1 MSIELPEHKIQL
13 KLNWSFP
20 CLANGII
27 TSFKIYLVGYPL
39 VDLHVGEKKETK
51 IVYESN
57 TTEYNT
63 LFENLEPAFNYTI
76 ILKSVTIDG
85 LESDGVILE
94 FKTPGSF
101 PQIPIIE
108 KVVNVTSTSFT
119 LQWLEP
125 QRKNGKLD
133 GYFIYLFTNRI
144 NDYILEGCPVDLKL
158 NIFESVLPNRTT
170 FTFENASPG
179 FNYTVIMHASTEGKN
194 GSNVTFYIRTLDA
207 EPEEVRDLNF
217 VFINRHQEYYN
228 GNITVNFK
236 PPCNFNGNFQYIK
249 INLNGSR
256 LNKKQHFISQKIN
269 FLLPEYNYRM
279 EIWPQYKYQLIVQV
293 VTKHYVKNTT
303 KNFVSPSG
311 VPLLTNYHMQS
322 PIAISSSQAKFNMS
336 KFLFDDSY
344 GDVMY
349 YAVIVGQ
356 RLYEEKPMFGYWE
369 GNEETWP
376 VVTSSESNE
385 GMQPHALTPK
395 FWNPFQGTNASEY
408 TYIIQDSILR
418 PNIWYNVKVRGLTNH
433 GYRDTSELMFKL
445 PEDYD
450 VSALIFGIIF
460 GILGTA
466 ILLGS
471 VFILWRKRKRWAKKK
486 ESIKSISLNPM
497 PISIKSF
504 PQYYS
509 ELSNDG
515 DKLKQEYTLLINKSN
530 EITLPCSH
538 GMIPENKK
546 KNRYTNVIAYD
557 HSRVKLK
564 EVAEDDLDYINASYV
579 KGYSGNIEYIA
590 TQGPLE
596 HTLIDFWRMVIQEN
610 STLIV
615 MVAQFIE
622 QNKDKCFKY
631 FPNNHENM
639 ELENGIAIRC
649 CTELDFKTYTVRTLL
664 VQRDLEQW
672 TITHLQFTDW
682 PDFGCPAGTQIMLEF
697 CRLMRDY
704 ADKSDSPII
713 LHCSAGIGRTGT
725 LIALDILLQTISE
738 DKDVDIFNTVL
749 DLRKDRKNMVQ
760 TEKQYL
766 YIHNCIS
773 DAIEQPAPIKN
784 CISEKEPIY
793 ENLEEIMKEQN
804 GLDVKESKF

>member
-1 MSIELPEHKIQL
+1 M
-13 KLNWSFP
+13 
-20 CLANGII
+20 
-27 TSFKIYLVGYPL
+27 
-39 VDLHVGEKKETK
+39 
-51 IVYESN
+51 
-57 TTEYNT
+57 
-63 LFENLEPAFNYTI
+63 
-76 ILKSVTIDG
+76 
-85 LESDGVILE
+85 
-94 FKTPGSF
+94 
-101 PQIPIIE
+101 
-108 KVVNVTSTSFT
+108 
-119 LQWLEP
+119 
-125 QRKNGKLD
+125 
-133 GYFIYLFTNRI
+133 
-144 NDYILEGCPVDLKL
+144 
-158 NIFESVLPNRTT
+158 
-170 FTFENASPG
+170 
-179 FNYTVIMHASTEGKN
+179 
-194 GSNVTFYIRTLDA
+194 
-207 EPEEVRDLNF
+207 
-217 VFINRHQEYYN
+217 
-228 GNITVNFK
+228 
-236 PPCNFNGNFQYIK
+236 
-249 INLNGSR
+249 
-256 LNKKQHFISQKIN
+256 
-269 FLLPEYNYRM
+269 
-279 EIWPQYKYQLIVQV
+279 
-293 VTKHYVKNTT
+293 
-303 KNFVSPSG
+303 
-311 VPLLTNYHMQS
+311 
-322 PIAISSSQAKFNMS
+322 
-336 KFLFDDSY
+336 
-344 GDVMY
+344 
-349 YAVIVGQ
+349 
-356 RLYEEKPMFGYWE
+356 
-369 GNEETWP
+369 
-376 VVTSSESNE
+376 
-385 GMQPHALTPK
+385 
-395 FWNPFQGTNASEY
+395 
-408 TYIIQDSILR
+408 
-418 PNIWYNVKVRGLTNH
+418 
-433 GYRDTSELMFKL
+433 
-445 PEDYD
+445 
-450 VSALIFGIIF
+450 
-460 GILGTA
+460 
-466 ILLGS
+466 
-471 VFILWRKRKRWAKKK
+471 K